1 MLVTSTGVIS
11 ACEKQGRMK
20 PRILPSE
27 RTEWQSLGACW
38 ALSLTITFLALGAP
52 TPSQEPPQPAQSI
65 ADAARK
71 ARAQNLNF
79 TAPPRVFTNDDL
91 SVAPSPPSEMP
102 ISKES
107 SPKRAEAPTSEAA
120 GCSAPDDDRLKAEL
134 QAAQDEL
141 DKIRR
146 ELSYD
151 PPVVSGGNVD
161 LTNFK
166 PGSSGLAFG
175 SPPLLQ
181 TQPQSPARVDEV
193 ILEERV
199 ESLKQASSIACDSPK
214 DAKIQEKLDSA
225 EKQLNWL
232 QREFDLDR
240 DAYYSKP
247 NYAEDTAGK
256 AKLDDEQQQIQSLQ
270 SEIDSLKDKLVTP
283 KAESKIESIPRLGGL
298 HHRYAVA
305 A

>member
-1 MLVTSTGVIS
+1 MLVTLTGVVS

-27 RTEWQSLGACW
+27 RVEWQMLRASW
-38 ALSLTITFLALGAP
+38 TMSVTITFLALAFGAP
-52 TPSQEPPQPAQSI
+52 ARSQEPSQPAQSI
-65 ADAARK
+65 ADAARN
-71 ARAQNLNF
+71 ARAQKSYS
-79 TAPPRVFTNDDL
+79 TAPPRVFTNDDF
-91 SVAPSPPSEMP
+91 SVVPSPASQTP

-107 SPKRAEAPTSEAA
+107 SPKQAEAPTPQTA
-120 GCSAPDDDRLKAEL
+120 GCNTPDDDRLKAEL
-134 QAAQDEL
+134 QVAEDEL
-141 DKIRR
+141 DQIRR

-151 PPVVSGGNVD
+151 PPVISGGNVD

-181 TQPQSPARVDEV
+181 TQPQSPARVNEV
-193 ILEERV
+193 ILEERI

-214 DAKIQEKLDSA
+214 DAKIQETLDSA
-225 EKQLNWL
+225 EKRLKWL

-240 DAYYSKP
+240 SAYYSKP

-256 AKLDDEQQQIQSLQ
+256 AKLDDELQQIHSLQ
-270 SEIDSLKDKLVTP
+270 SDIDSLKDELAAP
-283 KAESKIESIPRLGGL
+283 KTNQIAN
-298 HHRYAVA
+298 
-305 A
+305 

>member
-1 MLVTSTGVIS
+1 
-11 ACEKQGRMK
+11 MK

-27 RTEWQSLGACW
+27 RMEWQVLRASW
-38 ALSLTITFLALGAP
+38 AMSVTITYLALGAP
-52 TPSQEPPQPAQSI
+52 ARSQEPPQPAQSI
-65 ADAARK
+65 TDAARN
-71 ARAQNLNF
+71 ARAQKSNS
-79 TAPPRVFTNDDL
+79 TAPSRVFTNDDL
-91 SVAPSPPSEMP
+91 PVVPSAASEAP

-107 SPKRAEAPTSEAA
+107 SPKQAEAPTPQTA
-120 GCSAPDDDRLKAEL
+120 GCNTPDDDRLKGEL

-141 DKIRR
+141 DQIRR

-151 PPVVSGGNVD
+151 PPVISGGNVD

-166 PGSSGLAFG
+166 PGSSGLTFE

-181 TQPQSPARVDEV
+181 TQPQSPARVNKV
-193 ILEERV
+193 ILEERI

-225 EKQLNWL
+225 EKQLKWL

-240 DAYYSKP
+240 NAYYSKP
-247 NYAEDTAGK
+247 NYAEDTADK

-270 SEIDSLKDKLVTP
+270 SEIDSLKDELAAP
-283 KAESKIESIPRLGGL
+283 KTNQIAK
-298 HHRYAVA
+298 
-305 A
+305 